1 MSNPEF
7 IFITIC
13 LALLIGV
20 AYWMRIP
27 RASIPLAAVYIIFVI
42 FSKGTTLPKPI
53 EHSNAIPISISK
65 QAIDEKMITGLQQD
79 KSLIM
84 NVQPKP
90 LVFDSGRTSKDIT
103 VPKQNSQE
111 LTKIEKDRSTH
122 EKTADQLNNTRPII
136 KDIRICKAVSNRN
149 PIGTNTYFRN
159 NVDSLYCY
167 TRIHNPGGKQE
178 VTHLWYYKEKLI
190 SQVRYNIKRSNIYR
204 SWTKKTILPSQ
215 VGSWRVDVQDSS
227 KTVIGS
233 KSFYITD
240 SKTTP

>member
-7 IFITIC
+7 IFITISF
-13 LALLIGV
+13 ALLIGV

-53 EHSNAIPISISK
+53 EHSNAIPTPISK

-79 KSLIM
+79 KSLIV

-111 LTKIEKDRSTH
+111 LTKIEKDKSTH

-136 KDIRICKAVSNRN
+136 KDIRICKTVSNRN
-149 PIGTNTYFRN
+149 PIGAHTYFRN

-178 VTHLWYYKEKLI
+178 VTHLWYYKKKLI

-204 SWTKKTILPSQ
+204 SWTRKTILPFQ

-227 KTVIGS
+227 RTVIGS

-240 SKTTP
+240 SETNP

>member
-13 LALLIGV
+13 LALLMGV

-42 FSKGTTLPKPI
+42 FSRRTTPPKPI
-53 EHSNAIPISISK
+53 EHSNAIPIPISK
-65 QAIDEKMITGLQQD
+65 QAIDEKMITELHGE
-79 KSLIM
+79 KSLIT

-90 LVFDSGRTSKDIT
+90 LVFDSGRTSKDLI

-111 LTKIEKDRSTH
+111 LTKPKKDKSAH
-122 EKTADQLNNTRPII
+122 EKTVDQLNNARLII
-136 KDIRICKAVSNRN
+136 KDIRICKTVSNRN
-149 PIGTNTYFRN
+149 PMGAHTYFGN

-167 TRIHNPGGKQE
+167 TRIQNPGGKQE